1 MAFSVQM
8 PALGESV
15 TEGTVT
21 RWLKQEGD
29 TVEVDEPLLEV
40 STDKVDTEIP
50 SPVAGVL
57 TKIVAQEDD
66 TVEIGG
72 ELAQIGEAGEAA
84 APAAEAP
91 APAAEEA
98 PAEESPAEEAPA
110 AEAPAA
116 SGGSAEGTA
125 VTMPALGE
133 SVTEGTVT
141 RWLKAVGDEVA
152 VDEALL
158 EVSTDKV
165 DTEIPSPVAG
175 ILLEISAQED
185 DTVEIGG
192 QLAVVGSG
200 APAAAPAPK
209 AAPAAPAAPP
219 APKAEAPKAEAPKPE
234 APKPEAPK
242 PAAAPAA
249 PAPKPAAAAAPAA
262 APATSGDSSPYV
274 TPLVRKLATDNGVDL
289 ATVTGTGVGG
299 RIRKQDVLA
308 AAEAKKAPA
317 AAAPVA
323 AAPAAAP
330 AASAA
335 AGVRPELAHL
345 RGTTQKANRIR
356 QITATKTRE
365 SLQNT
370 AQLTQTFEVDVTKI
384 VALRARAKAGFIE
397 REGVNLTFLPFFA
410 KAVVEAL
417 KSHPNIN
424 ASYDEAAKQITYYDA
439 EHLGIAVDTDQGL
452 LSPVIH
458 NAGDLGLAGLARA
471 IADIA
476 KRARSGGL
484 KPDELS
490 GGTFTI
496 TNIGSQG
503 ALFDTPILVPPQAA
517 MLGTGAIVKRPM
529 VVTDENGNESIGV
542 RSMIYLPLTYDHRLV
557 DGADAGR
564 FLTTVK
570 QRLEEASFEADLGL

>member
-1 MAFSVQM
+1 M
-8 PALGESV
+8 
-15 TEGTVT
+15 
-21 RWLKQEGD
+21 
-29 TVEVDEPLLEV
+29 
-40 STDKVDTEIP
+40 
-50 SPVAGVL
+50 
-57 TKIVAQEDD
+57 
-66 TVEIGG
+66 
-72 ELAQIGEAGEAA
+72 
-84 APAAEAP
+84 
-91 APAAEEA
+91 
-98 PAEESPAEEAPA
+98 
-110 AEAPAA
+110 
-116 SGGSAEGTA
+116 
-125 VTMPALGE
+125 
-133 SVTEGTVT
+133 
-141 RWLKAVGDEVA
+141 
-152 VDEALL
+152 
-158 EVSTDKV
+158 
-165 DTEIPSPVAG
+165 
-175 ILLEISAQED
+175 
-185 DTVEIGG
+185 
-192 QLAVVGSG
+192 
-200 APAAAPAPK
+200 
-209 AAPAAPAAPP
+209 
-219 APKAEAPKAEAPKPE
+219 
-234 APKPEAPK
+234 
-242 PAAAPAA
+242 
-249 PAPKPAAAAAPAA
+249 
-262 APATSGDSSPYV
+262 
-274 TPLVRKLATDNGVDL
+274 RKLATDNGVDL

-317 AAAPVA
+317 AAAPAA

-330 AASAA
+330 AATAA

-542 RSMIYLPLTYDHRLV
+542 RSMIYLPLTLRSPSGRRRRRRPIPHHCEAAVGRSLV
-557 DGADAGR
+557 R
-564 FLTTVK
+564 
-570 QRLEEASFEADLGL
+570 S